1 MRSMS
6 DGEVMDLRMK
16 EVSWIRLVALL
27 LWTLL
32 TMLQKAIT
40 QLKGLVENR
49 AFEVNSQSGSEND
62 QESLK
67 QEATLLPPLSDEFV
81 FSRIWPL
88 LHQRV
93 NISLLWRLRRVNKAW
108 RGKVGTSL
116 EWTALEMVRVDAP
129 GLARYLAQKGERRP
143 SLRERVESEIKSF
156 VMLLDERLP
165 EFLPQPASTPLGDGS
180 SFEVVVGKS
189 RNEILPER
197 ETDCATESSV
207 CPCRWIDYGG
217 FQGFQGR
224 YRG

>member
-217 FQGFQGR
+217 F
-224 YRG
+224 

>member
-1 MRSMS
+1 MS
-6 DGEVMDLRMK
+6 DGEAMDLRMK

-49 AFEVNSQSGSEND
+49 AFEVSSQSGSEND

-217 FQGFQGR
+217 F
-224 YRG
+224 

>member
-1 MRSMS
+1 MS